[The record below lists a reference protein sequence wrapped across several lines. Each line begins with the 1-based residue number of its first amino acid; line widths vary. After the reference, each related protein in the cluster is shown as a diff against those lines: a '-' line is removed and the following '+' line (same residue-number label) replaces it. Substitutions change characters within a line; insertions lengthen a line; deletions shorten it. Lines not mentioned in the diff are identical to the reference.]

1 MADAAIEWF
10 KLRLIHWSHHKLRSI
25 QNHPFPPRLFCCS
38 AACIIRCSVWSY
50 VSCLKMSETWGN
62 CFGSLRSYVV
72 SILDSDVILSS
83 TQCVWRSQADG
94 EIPEIF
100 QRSLHLGR
108 IVAFLIV
115 PVFRGGTWQRRHV
128 ATATWPRFVT
138 GIVPSRFWPACGRNV
153 LRPLLT
159 SPWKSL
165 KNASCNTDCRN
176 NWDINLIMIK
186 KTSVQEYHEI
196 SWNKMKCVLRFWSS
210 ATAHMSWHEDGQL
223 QFLRIQ
229 CQIKPAMEIHWNP
242 CDIHWQISALKWN
255 ASKACQAHM
264 SPPSSFSFLLTSSF
278 VDTDDRLNPS

>member
-1 MADAAIEWF
+1 M
-10 KLRLIHWSHHKLRSI
+10 
-25 QNHPFPPRLFCCS
+25 
-38 AACIIRCSVWSY
+38 
-50 VSCLKMSETWGN
+50 CLEKSGGWGN
-62 CFGSLRSYVV
+62 SRK
-72 SILDSDVILSS
+72 
-83 TQCVWRSQADG
+83 
-94 EIPEIF
+94 F

-196 SWNKMKCVLRFWSS
+196 RWNKMKCGFTFLEQCHGAHFLTWRR
-210 ATAHMSWHEDGQL
+210 ATSIPSHPMSNQT
-223 QFLRIQ
+223 
-229 CQIKPAMEIHWNP
+229 CHWNP
-242 CDIHWQISALKWN
+242 LKSMW
-255 ASKACQAHM
+255 H
-264 SPPSSFSFLLTSSF
+264 PLT
-278 VDTDDRLNPS
+278 N